1 MSCSDFDS
9 ETNQK
14 KKKKIIYSS
23 IIDWT
28 PLLRYFM
35 TEM

>member
-9 ETNQK
+9 ETNQ

>member
-14 KKKKIIYSS
+14 KKKIYSS

-28 PLLRYFM
+28 PLLRYFIM

>member
-1 MSCSDFDS
+1 MSCSDS
-9 ETNQK
+9 ETNQ